1 MTANSHSKTLRDYLE
16 ALVEELSISDTRY
29 EQADRSYHSL
39 GDWLGRDLSTV
50 KAFKPAVY
58 IQGSFGLGTVIKPLN
73 DREEYDVDAVCEL
86 QGLNKSELSQKT
98 LKEMVRVELESY
110 RLANNM
116 LKLLHE
122 GRRCWTLNYA
132 DGAQF
137 HMDIVPALPNA
148 ASTRLL
154 LEKANLDAR
163 WSATAISISDNE
175 APNYAFISSEWPRSN
190 PKGYVGWFKSRMA
203 VAFTRRR
210 ILLAEAARASVED
223 IPDYKVRTPLQA
235 AIMLLKRHRDIMFE
249 KDSTNSCPISII
261 ITTLAAHAYKG
272 EDEVADALY
281 TILSGIDQHIQ
292 WDGSRYVIPN
302 PTDPLE
308 NFADK
313 WEKHPERA
321 KAFFSWL
328 KSAREHF
335 GHIISLQD
343 RDKITGYLAP
353 RLGQGLTE
361 RVKKRLGGAP
371 TAGGGLLRTAT
382 AATAGAI
389 SQPAFGSDARV
400 PTKPQGFA

>member
-1 MTANSHSKTLRDYLE
+1 MTANTHSKTLRDYLE

-39 GDWLGRDLSTV
+39 GNWLGRDLSTV
-50 KAFKPAVY
+50 KAFSPTVY

-73 DREEYDVDAVCEL
+73 DKEEYDVDAVCEL
-86 QGLNKSELSQKT
+86 QGLNKGQLSQKA
-98 LKEMVRVELESY
+98 LKEMVRVEVESY
-110 RLANNM
+110 RRANTM
-116 LKLLHE
+116 LKPLHE

-137 HMDIVPALPNA
+137 HVDIVPALPNA

-154 LEKANLDAR
+154 LEMANFDAR
-163 WSATAISISDNE
+163 WAATAISITDNE
-175 APNYAFISSEWPRSN
+175 TPNYAFISSEWPRSN

-203 VAFTRRR
+203 AAFTRRR
-210 ILLAEAARASVED
+210 IRLAEAARASVED

-249 KDSTNSCPISII
+249 SDRSNSCPISIVV
-261 ITTLAAHAYKG
+261 TTLAAHAYQG
-272 EDEVADALY
+272 EEEVADALY
-281 TILSGIDQHIQ
+281 TILNGMDQHIYRN
-292 WDGSRYVIPN
+292 GSKYVIPN

-321 KAFFSWL
+321 TAFFAWL
-328 KSAREHF
+328 KAAREHF

-343 RDKITGYLAP
+343 RHKITGYLAP

-361 RVKKRLGGAP
+361 RVEMRLGGAP
-371 TAGGGLLRTAT
+371 TASGGLLRTAT
-382 AATAGAI
+382 TATAGAI
-389 SQPAFGSDARV
+389 SQPAFGSEARV